1 MKELLNEEEFDP
13 KKLFDKS
20 EYNTLIIGRE
30 GFTKGENDIAD
41 VLESLFEKDITRPMR
56 EAIFAQLK
64 EMNAVD
70 RLVNTIKETKSR
82 EQQAILTEACWESG
96 LDFKDHYLFFVDLA
110 CIDHFQL
117 AHEAITVLEYNETRP
132 SEEILQKALNMV
144 NATKSTQAALIEELK
159 SLLKENHSGI

>member
-1 MKELLNEEEFDP
+1 MKDLLNEEEFDP
-13 KKLFDKS
+13 KKLFNEK
-20 EYNTLIIGRE
+20 EYNTLIIGRD

-41 VLESLFEKDITRPMR
+41 VLESLFEKEVTRTMR

-70 RLVNTIKETKSR
+70 MLVNTIKETKNK

-96 LDFKDHYLFFVDLA
+96 LDFKDHYLFFVELA
-110 CIDHFQL
+110 CLDHFQL

-132 SEEILQKALNMV
+132 SPEVIKTALAMA
-144 NATKSTQAALIEELK
+144 NASKSSQNVLIEELK
-159 SLLKENHSGI
+159 ALLNESIA

>member
-13 KKLFDKS
+13 KKLFDKN

-41 VLESLFEKDITRPMR
+41 VLESLFEKDITRAMR

-70 RLVNTIKETKSR
+70 MLVNTIKVTKSR

-96 LDFKDHYLFFVDLA
+96 LDFKDQYLFFVELA
-110 CIDHFQL
+110 CTDHFQL

-132 SEEILQKALNMV
+132 TEAVMKKALEMV
-144 NATKSTQAALIEELK
+144 NASESSQHVLIGELK
-159 SLLKENHSGI
+159 ALLKEDQA

>member
-13 KKLFDKS
+13 KKLFDKN

-30 GFTKGENDIAD
+30 GFTKGENAIAD
-41 VLESLFEKDITRPMR
+41 VLESLFEKDVTRAMR

-70 RLVNTIKETKSR
+70 MLVNTIKETKDP

-96 LDFKDHYLFFVDLA
+96 LDFKDHYLFFVTLA
-110 CIDHFQL
+110 CSDHFHL

-132 SEEILQKALNMV
+132 GDDVIQSALQILN
-144 NATKSTQAALIEELK
+144 NAKSSQTVLIEELR
-159 SLLKENHSGI
+159 SLLTGKKT

>member
-13 KKLFDKS
+13 KKLFDKN

-30 GFTKGENDIAD
+30 GFTKADNAIAD
-41 VLESLFEKDITRPMR
+41 VLESLFDKETTREMR
-56 EAIFAQLK
+56 EALFSQLK

-70 RLVNTIKETKSR
+70 MLVNTIKETKDP

-96 LDFKDHYLFFVDLA
+96 LDFKDHYLFFVTLA
-110 CIDHFQL
+110 CSDHFHL

-132 SEEILQKALNMV
+132 ADDVIQNALQILN
-144 NATKSTQAALIEELK
+144 NAKSSQTVLLEELR
-159 SLLKENHSGI
+159 SLLTGKKT

>member
-13 KKLFDKS
+13 KKLFDKK

-41 VLESLFEKDITRPMR
+41 VLESLFEKDLTREMR

-70 RLVNTIKETKSR
+70 MLVSTIKETKDK
-82 EQQAILTEACWESG
+82 EQQALLTEACWESG
-96 LDFKDHYLFFVDLA
+96 LDFKEHYLFFVELA
-110 CIDHFQL
+110 CTDHFQL
-117 AHEAITVLEYNETRP
+117 AHEAMTVLEYNETRP
-132 SEEILQKALNMV
+132 SPEILKIALNMV
-144 NATKSTQAALIEELK
+144 NASKSSQQVLLDELRA
-159 SLLKENHSGI
+159 LLKEDQA

>member
-1 MKELLNEEEFDP
+1 MKDLLNEEEFDP

-41 VLESLFEKDITRPMR
+41 VLESLFEKDITRPVR

-70 RLVNTIKETKSR
+70 MLVSTIKETKNKDH
-82 EQQAILTEACWESG
+82 QAILTEACWESG

-110 CIDHFQL
+110 CVDHFQL

-132 SEEILQKALNMV
+132 SAEVIKTALAMV
-144 NATKSTQAALIEELK
+144 NASKSSQNVLIEELK
-159 SLLKENHSGI
+159 TLLNEPIV